1 MLKYWPTCSK
11 EALNVILALI
21 ADENWKLNA
30 IDIKTSILQG
40 KEADGK
46 VFVMP
51 PKEAEKNVYLLK
63 KKCVHSLGDASPNWY
78 NRMKSFLI
86 SIGLKMSKGDASIFY
101 YDNDDMLQG
110 LTSTFVDDFLRS
122 GTNDFETNYISKLR
136 KNSVIG
142 KEIILFF
149 NI

>member
-78 NRMKSFLI
+78 NRMT
-86 SIGLKMSKGDASIFY
+86 SIFY
-101 YDNDDMLQG
+101 YYNDDMLQG